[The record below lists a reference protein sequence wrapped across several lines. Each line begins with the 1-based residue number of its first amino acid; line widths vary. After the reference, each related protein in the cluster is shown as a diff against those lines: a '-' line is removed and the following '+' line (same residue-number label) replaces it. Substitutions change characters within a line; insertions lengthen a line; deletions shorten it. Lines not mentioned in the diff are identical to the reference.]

1 MYFSRKNHVWNSSFK
16 SRITF
21 FKKVE
26 IFRFSKKWFL
36 KIIQKVPFFRGT
48 CTNNSL
54 EAKSM
59 ASFFRF
65 ASTNQH
71 FELFLW
77 WKKVKKTLSSS
88 LSMGEKKVKKRNC
101 VSVRF
106 VNFILQSNIALQG
119 NAYFREK
126 LIFSIKKVSQP
137 AEVTD
142 PFSSN
147 FGKMNVFWSKH
158 DSSALHQPFHF

>member
-1 MYFSRKNHVWNSSFK
+1 MFFEKSAIFLDFLGVLQQLSEHLTKIQYFEIVWLHLTNDSKHVLFPKNHVWNSSFT

-77 WKKVKKTLSSS
+77 WKKSDYVS
-88 LSMGEKKVKKRNC
+88 L
-101 VSVRF
+101 RF
-106 VNFILQSNIALQG
+106 VKLFCKAILLYKEMFI
-119 NAYFREK
+119 
-126 LIFSIKKVSQP
+126 
-137 AEVTD
+137 
-142 PFSSN
+142 
-147 FGKMNVFWSKH
+147 FGKSWFFRSKK
-158 DSSALHQPFHF
+158 SVSLQK